1 MAELKRSFSVRLAP
15 VSIETAHEMIGEI
28 AELAILRGYRNLP
41 RGDCDALA
49 RAVRSLSLLA
59 RMPESGVNE
68 AEINPLIVRVKGRGV
83 VAVDGLV
90 VELESGELSLGAEKP
105 QYA

>member
-1 MAELKRSFSVRLAP
+1 
-15 VSIETAHEMIGEI
+15 
-28 AELAILRGYRNLP
+28 LRGYRNLP

-49 RAVRSLSLLA
+49 LAVRALSLLA
-59 RMPESGVNE
+59 RVPGSGVSE
-68 AEINPLIVRVKGRGV
+68 AEMNPLIVRAEGCGV

-90 VELESGELSLGAEKP
+90 VKLESNEPSLGAARP